1 MSQPITVPLLDLKA
15 QYATIREEIRAA
27 VDAVLES
34 QQCILGPAVTEC
46 EAKLAPYC
54 GCPHAVTVSSGSD
67 ALLVSLMAEN
77 IGPGDEVITTPYTF
91 FATAGAIAR
100 TGAKPV
106 FVDIDPRTYNIDPAG
121 IESKITPNTKAI
133 MPVHLYGQCADM
145 DPILAVADRHGIPVI
160 EDAAQAIGAE
170 YKGRRAGS
178 MGRYG
183 CFSFF
188 PSKNLGAAGD
198 GGMVTTTDAAVAER
212 LRVLRVHGSKPKY
225 YHAIIGGNFRFD
237 SLQAAIVG
245 VKLRHLDQWTAGR
258 QANAARYRRLFDAAG
273 LVRSA
278 PASRNAP
285 HCDEGAGKRQE
296 PRSHAGATALRSAG
310 RPPHLQPVRDPRAA
324 PRRVAGVLERAE
336 DRQRS
341 VLSGPA
347 ALAAV
352 FRLPRPPRGRF
363 PRERSRGPRDPRL
376 AHLPRV
382 VRPAGR
388 VGGGLDCPVL
398 ERLKAACIG
407 RVAMTRLRKRMM
419 RTRDSTVR
427 G

>member
-1 MSQPITVPLLDLKA
+1 MTQPVTVPLLDLKA

-34 QQCILGPAVTEC
+34 QQCILGPAVAEC

-67 ALLVSLMAEN
+67 ALLISLMAEN

-121 IESKITPNTKAI
+121 IEAKITKRTKAI

-145 DPILAVADRHGIPVI
+145 DPILDVAGRHGIPVI

-212 LRVLRVHGSKPKY
+212 LRILRVHGSKPKY
-225 YHAIIGGNFRFD
+225 YHAMIGGNFRFD
-237 SLQAAIVG
+237 SLQAAIIS
-245 VKLRHLDQWTAGR
+245 VKLGHLEKWTAGR
-258 QANAARYRRLFDAAG
+258 QANAARYRRLFEAAG
-273 LVRSA
+273 LS
-278 PASRNAP
+278 
-285 HCDEGAGKRQE
+285 
-296 PRSHAGATALRSAG
+296 
-310 RPPHLQPVRDPRAA
+310 
-324 PRRVAGVLERAE
+324 
-336 DRQRS
+336 
-341 VLSGPA
+341 
-347 ALAAV
+347 
-352 FRLPRPPRGRF
+352 LP
-363 PRERSRGPRDPRL
+363 S
-376 AHLPRV
+376 
-382 VRPAGR
+382 PAGR
-388 VGGGLDCPVL
+388 GAGGEGLVQLPYEAPGNRHIYNQFVIRVPRRDGLQAYLREQKVGNEVYYPVPL
-398 ERLKAACIG
+398 HVQQCFAYLGHREGDFPQSEAAAQQTLALPIYPELSDQQAEWVVACIG
-407 RVAMTRLRKRMM
+407 QFLGKVTI
-419 RTRDSTVR
+419 
-427 G
+427 